1 MEKKKFSILLFSV
14 LVTEIAIRHM
24 VDQKVKRSV
33 EGNMG
38 HYR

>member
-1 MEKKKFSILLFSV
+1 MEKKKFSVLLFNV
-14 LVTEIAIRHM
+14 LVTEIAVRHM
-24 VDQKVKRSV
+24 VDQKIERSV